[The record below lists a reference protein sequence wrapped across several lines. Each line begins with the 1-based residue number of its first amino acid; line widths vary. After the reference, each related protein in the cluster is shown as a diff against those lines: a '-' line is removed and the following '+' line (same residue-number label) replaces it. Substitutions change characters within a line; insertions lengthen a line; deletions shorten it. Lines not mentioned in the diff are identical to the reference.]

1 MRTTALAAAY
11 ILAAGSAAQAQPAED
26 MSANPILREYR
37 SKLPL
42 LVERYST
49 NRKIRVRSIGYV
61 VDPRPGERIG
71 DEVSNIV
78 RETIT
83 DGLQMKE
90 VTLESKWTNPI
101 LDQNRI
107 NNDDRFWKPEIRF
120 NVGRTGVQFKIAE
133 ENLARTNY
141 YVHETAKYWWYAH
154 TPMTAGG
161 FVGTSLWFDE
171 RGHNSVIVTVVDIKP
186 ATRNGR
192 ECVEVRSQWDNRHGM
207 VELSSTYL
215 DPSND
220 YIAIATETDWATETF
235 FGTDPPPSRHYK
247 RLAEIVY
254 QPSAEGFPLPKF
266 VRGTFQIQGGAV
278 RKVYDL
284 EFLSYEKYVPSP
296 EEFQLEKA
304 YGIPTPV
311 VLPEK
316 VKSTSTAEPEP
327 PAPAAPEEESPVW
340 PWVAVASAVMVVVVA
355 DFAIR
360 RYRKKEA
367 PPS

>member
-1 MRTTALAAAY
+1 MRTTALAAAF
-11 ILAAGSAAQAQPAED
+11 ILVAGSAAQAQPAED

-49 NRKIRVRSIGYV
+49 NCKIRVRRISYV
-61 VDPRPGERIG
+61 VDPRPGENIG

-78 RETIT
+78 REVVT

-90 VTLESKWTNPI
+90 VTLEAKWTNPI
-101 LDQNRI
+101 LDENRI
-107 NNDDRFWKPEIRF
+107 NDDDRFWKPEMRF
-120 NVGRTGVQFKIAE
+120 NVGRKGAEFKIAE
-133 ENLARTNY
+133 QHLARSSPY
-141 YVHETAKYWWYAH
+141 QHETAKYWWYAH

-161 FVGTSLWFDE
+161 VGTTLWFQE
-171 RGHNSVIVTVVDIKP
+171 RGGPNSVFVTVEDVKP

-192 ECVEVRSQWDNRHGM
+192 ECIEVRSKWNNGHEL
-207 VELSSTYL
+207 VHLSSTYL

-235 FGTDPPPSRHYK
+235 FGTDPPPSRRYK

-367 PPS
+367 PAS